1 MWSWRGRPRDLLR
14 SIGRRLGMSVW
25 MSAEGTPAHPDL
37 GYDADADCVVVW
49 AGAPALTARREA
61 LQDVAEGGEREQNV
75 ST

>member
-1 MWSWRGRPRDLLR
+1 
-14 SIGRRLGMSVW
+14 MSVW

-37 GYDADADCVVVW
+37 GYDADADRVVVW